1 MQTNLI
7 WGRGEDPNDTSGYG
21 GAEVRLNNLN
31 KLAGSLGLKA
41 MWSFGSECEKGLQ
54 VYQEPVNTTACK
66 RPFSLATFSHRCPC
80 VPQYCAGI
88 PPGTKG
94 LAKNWSVAVQ
104 RLGDMLA
111 DKTHINGLWVSACF
125 CDSLTTLPRQFCL
138 TSACS

>member
-41 MWSFGSECEKGLQ
+41 MWSFGSECERGLQ
-54 VYQEPVNTTACK
+54 VYQEPY
-66 RPFSLATFSHRCPC
+66 R
-80 VPQYCAGI
+80 AGI
-88 PPGTKG
+88 PPGNKG

-138 TSACS
+138 TSACA

>member
-66 RPFSLATFSHRCPC
+66 RPFSLATFSHHTDAPVFHSTVLESHLGPKAWQKTGRLQCR
-80 VPQYCAGI
+80 
-88 PPGTKG
+88 G
-94 LAKNWSVAVQ
+94 LVTCW
-104 RLGDMLA
+104 
-111 DKTHINGLWVSACF
+111 
-125 CDSLTTLPRQFCL
+125 LTRRT
-138 TSACS
+138 